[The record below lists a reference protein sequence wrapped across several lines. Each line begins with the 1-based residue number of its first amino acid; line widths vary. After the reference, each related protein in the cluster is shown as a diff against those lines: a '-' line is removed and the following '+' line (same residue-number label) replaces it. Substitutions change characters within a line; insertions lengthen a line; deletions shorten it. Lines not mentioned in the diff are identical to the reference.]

1 MLTLVQVALDYVQLC
16 GVTRRSRGWGWVC
29 STLSHGA
36 FRMPPPRLRSAPAD
50 LCKTIHK
57 SSRCNYTLLS
67 CLRW

>member
-36 FRMPPPRLRSAPAD
+36 FRMPPPTTEVGPRGPL
-50 LCKTIHK
+50 
-57 SSRCNYTLLS
+57 
-67 CLRW
+67 